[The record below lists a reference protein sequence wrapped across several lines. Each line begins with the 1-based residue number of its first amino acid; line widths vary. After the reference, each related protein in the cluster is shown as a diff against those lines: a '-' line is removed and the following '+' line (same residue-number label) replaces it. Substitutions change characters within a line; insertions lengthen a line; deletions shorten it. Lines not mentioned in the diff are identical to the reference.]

1 MARSRKKNDYL
12 SGPVD
17 IAGQLW
23 HYDGENR
30 YQEVE
35 AGDRGFLGGLFRRGG
50 RSRAERDRDKFTHY
64 VSAGG
69 VKYEDRS
76 AKDQERPYLQKARVV
91 RWLVILAAVW
101 TVFRFV
107 SL

>member
-35 AGDRGFLGGLFRRGG
+35 ASDRGFLGGLFRRGG

-76 AKDQERPYLQKARVV
+76 TKDQERPYLQKARVV

>member
-1 MARSRKKNDYL
+1 MARFRKKNDYL

-76 AKDQERPYLQKARVV
+76 VKERQQPYLQKTRVI

>member
-50 RSRAERDRDKFTHY
+50 RSRAERD
-64 VSAGG
+64 G
-69 VKYEDRS
+69 
-76 AKDQERPYLQKARVV
+76 
-91 RWLVILAAVW
+91 
-101 TVFRFV
+101 
-107 SL
+107 

>member
-17 IAGQLW
+17 IADQLW

-107 SL
+107 HL